1 MKILKTIGK
10 ILLPL
15 LGIAGI
21 IFIINKF
28 WGTDIL
34 YTVSPELYLKRIM
47 KNEQNVYENSWLN
60 LTCKNRDKLG
70 EDRKYWEE
78 VKLCLFP
85 NTKKEI
91 SITAGQ
97 NAQQYIVSIPQG
109 GIENFG
115 FEKEVLRE
123 QLTKDLNVDFQNQ
136 YKEDNVMLGIK
147 NLKADIQTIWNSTI
161 KTVKVEKGGNVKQY
175 KEGKD
180 SELKKITVTLRK
192 NEAEKFIKNASETM
206 EADKN
211 LGNILKRI
219 TKYAKDFLLLE
230 DVEIN
235 FYINDADQ
243 IAEMECYLYAND
255 KGVVTKINLGGIFY
269 DKEKS
274 YGTSDLYLTLDNGK
288 SKNRYSMTIHGTFD
302 KNKVQSDIVLG
313 KVQNETKKD
322 YKLHIDYQLTLEE
335 KTVTPNNYFELAS
348 DKQEK
353 SVFQC
358 AEFVINNYYPKY
370 KKTWKEYLDKYEH
383 FKDTLALTPLRGAR
397 LFKEIKEQNG
407 FIILNNNILIGYTGN
422 KTNVKIPNDIVKIA
436 RTAFANNKS
445 VKKISIPETVIDIEQ
460 ECFAGCS
467 SLQTV
472 ELPTSL
478 RTIGESAFK
487 GCNSLTSVSIPIGVE
502 RIEEN
507 TFRECLNLGNVNIPD
522 SVTYIGENAFLSCKS
537 INKLKIPKSVQEIGK
552 DAFKGTQWIASKTGD
567 FIILGDKILYK
578 YNGNKEKVKIP
589 EEVNCIGGAFAD
601 NQTVKNITLSK
612 NVKILGAGAFYN
624 CTNLTKVN
632 FSDGLSKIG
641 KEAFYH
647 CKGLK
652 TISLP
657 DSVSSIEENA
667 FAECTSLE
675 QMNLNDS
682 IGSIGQGAFLNCKK
696 LKAIYLPES
705 IVEIS
710 EGTYSGCG
718 SLVSVTMSDKLTK
731 IGYRAFYKCK
741 ALGSI
746 SLSSGLTDLD
756 EMAFEGCKN
765 LKKVYVANGVV
776 PDFKN
781 NLKLN
786 LVEK

>member
-10 ILLPL
+10 ILLPVL
-15 LGIAGI
+15 VIAGI

-34 YTVSPELYLKRIM
+34 YRVSPELYLKRIM
-47 KNEQNVYENSWLN
+47 NNEQKVYENSWLN

-70 EDRKYWEE
+70 QDTQYWEE
-78 VKLCLFP
+78 AKLCFFP

-91 SITAGQ
+91 SIIAGQ
-97 NAQQYIVSIPQG
+97 NAQQYTISIPQG

-115 FEKEVLRE
+115 FEKTVLRE
-123 QLTKDLNVDFQNQ
+123 QLTKDLNVDFQKQ
-136 YKEDNVMLGIK
+136 YQEDNVILDIK
-147 NLKADIQTIWNSTI
+147 NLNKDLHTIWKSTI
-161 KTVKVEKGGNVKQY
+161 KHINVKKGGKVKQY
-175 KEGKD
+175 KEGK
-180 SELKKITVTLRK
+180 SKELKKITVILK
-192 NEAEKFIKNASETM
+192 KEEVEKFLKSASETM
-206 EADKN
+206 DADKN
-211 LGNILKRI
+211 LGTVLKKI
-219 TKYAKDFLLLE
+219 TKYQKDFLLLE

-243 IAEMECYLYAND
+243 IGETECYLYANY
-255 KGVVTKINLGGIFY
+255 KGAVTKINLGGTFY

-288 SKNRYSMTIHGTFD
+288 SKNRYSLTINGTFE

-313 KVQNETKKD
+313 KFQNGKKND
-322 YKLHIDYQLTLEE
+322 YKLHIDYQLTSGE
-335 KTVTPNNYFELAS
+335 KTVTANNYFELGAN
-348 DKQEK
+348 KQEE
-353 SVFQC
+353 SAFQC
-358 AEFVINNYYPKY
+358 AEFIVNNYYPKY
-370 KKTWKEYLDKYEH
+370 KKAWKEYLDKYEH
-383 FKDTLALTPLRGAR
+383 FKETLALTPLRGAR
-397 LFKEIKEQNG
+397 IFKEMKEVNG
-407 FIILNNNILIGYTGN
+407 FIILNNNILIGYTG
-422 KTNVKIPNDIVKIA
+422 KEANVKVPNDIVKIA
-436 RTAFANNKS
+436 RSAFKNNKLIR
-445 VKKISIPETVIDIEQ
+445 KITVPETVIDIEQ
-460 ECFAGCS
+460 EGFAGCS

-472 ELPTSL
+472 KLPTSL

-487 GCNSLTSVSIPIGVE
+487 GCNSLTAVSIPIGVE

-507 TFRECLNLGNVNIPD
+507 TFQGCSNLGNVSIPD
-522 SVTYIGENAFLSCKS
+522 SVTYIGENAFLSCNN
-537 INKLKIPKSVQEIGK
+537 INKLKIPKSVTEIGK
-552 DAFKGTQWIASKTGD
+552 DAFKDTQWIASKTGD
-567 FIILGDKILYK
+567 FIILGDNILYK
-578 YNGNKEKVKIP
+578 YNGNKQKVKIP

-601 NQTVKNITLSK
+601 NQTVQNITLSK
-612 NVKILGAGAFYN
+612 SVKILGAGAFYN
-624 CTNLTKVN
+624 CTNLTKIK

-641 KEAFYH
+641 KEAFYG

-682 IGSIGQGAFLNCKK
+682 IGTIGKGAFLNCKK

-710 EGTYSGCG
+710 EDTYSGCS

-731 IGYRAFYKCK
+731 IDYRAFYQCD
-741 ALGSI
+741 AISSI